1 MLFAVI
7 YTARGNS
14 SEESEKRS
22 LQLFANWTPPAGF
35 EFKSHYSFADGTGG
49 IAIVDAQSAEAVLEA
64 HAPWG
69 PFFNYR
75 TVPVVDVEASIPI
88 FDTSNAWRDS
98 VS

>member
-88 FDTSNAWRDS
+88 FDKSNAWRDS